1 MNSIKFSI
9 LAILS
14 IILSF
19 NSCSKEKVEISGSFL
34 FSEISSSN
42 STYGFVRENG
52 AAVTIP
58 TSEIDYNLFDECEQ
72 AHFFDYI
79 EIISET
85 KLKYTA
91 LDLWNNT
98 ENSTIKESDYTLTR
112 DEDYEITTL
121 AFEFLDEFGN
131 DSKVLLEYKDNLLIL
146 HIYVLIDEWSSS
158 LQPISYIKDQP
169 KNPATSSKAESR
181 LSSDEGDKIYMMVYT
196 QKYTKN

>member
-85 KLKYTA
+85 KLK
-91 LDLWNNT
+91 
-98 ENSTIKESDYTLTR
+98 YTLTR